1 MRNMSANEK
10 LKEFGAVVLMQ
21 MMIEKYAEK
30 HKISFNEALEKF
42 TSSKVYDALFD
53 YDGTELWKEG
63 PSYLLNF
70 YEECIS

>member
-1 MRNMSANEK
+1 MSANEK

-21 MMIEKYAEK
+21 MMAEKYAKK
-30 HKISFNEALEKF
+30 HNITFNEALGQF

-53 YDGTELWKEG
+53 YDGTGLWKEG

-70 YEECIS
+70 YEECNDS